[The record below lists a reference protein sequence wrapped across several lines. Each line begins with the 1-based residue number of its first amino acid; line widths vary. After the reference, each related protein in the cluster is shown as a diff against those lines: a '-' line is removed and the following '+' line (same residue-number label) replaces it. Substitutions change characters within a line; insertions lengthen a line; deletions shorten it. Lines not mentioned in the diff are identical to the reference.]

1 MPQSPKPDLSAVR
14 RRLQE
19 RERALSPYAANSFQS
34 RGREIPEEPSP
45 VRTEYQRDR
54 DRILH
59 CKAFRRLK
67 HKTQVFIA
75 PVGDHFVTRL
85 THTLEVSQIARTIA
99 RALNLNE
106 DLAEAIALAH
116 DIGHPPFGHAGEQA
130 LADVVPEGFRH
141 AEQSLRVVE
150 KLERLNLTWEVRE
163 GIVKSSKI
171 REDILAEAWGTP
183 ETIEGQIVKLSD
195 AVAYVNHDIADAI
208 RAGLITEEE
217 LPREVR
223 VTLGERHSQR
233 IDTLVCDIVAA
244 SWPATGEPALP
255 SSAATA
261 TDRSSPAQRE
271 RGEGEGKRAA
281 QINHP
286 TANLPAPPRTPT
298 KDKNSKINQT
308 PDTPAP
314 TQSNTPRITM
324 SAPVWAAANVLR
336 EFMFQRVYLLEER
349 QEEAEQAKHVVR
361 RLYAYF
367 AEHPDEIRSE
377 FVIEGD
383 PDWRRA
389 ADYVAGMTD
398 RYALDTAARLE
409 DAVKPGRRG
418 AS

>member
-1 MPQSPKPDLSAVR
+1 MSVPEQTDLSAVR
-14 RRLQE
+14 RRLEE
-19 RERALSPYAANSFQS
+19 RERGLSPYAANSFRS
-34 RGREIPEEPSP
+34 RSRETPEEPSP
-45 VRTEYQRDR
+45 VRTEFQRDR

-85 THTLEVSQIARTIA
+85 THTLEVAQIARTIA

-150 KLERLNLTWEVRE
+150 KLEHLNLTWEVRE

-217 LPREVR
+217 LPREVSE
-223 VTLGERHSQR
+223 TLGRRHSQR
-233 IDTLVCDIVAA
+233 CLLYT
-244 SWPATGEPALP
+244 SP
-255 SSAATA
+255 S
-261 TDRSSPAQRE
+261 
-271 RGEGEGKRAA
+271 
-281 QINHP
+281 
-286 TANLPAPPRTPT
+286 PR
-298 KDKNSKINQT
+298 D
-308 PDTPAP
+308 
-314 TQSNTPRITM
+314 
-324 SAPVWAAANVLR
+324 
-336 EFMFQRVYLLEER
+336 
-349 QEEAEQAKHVVR
+349 
-361 RLYAYF
+361 
-367 AEHPDEIRSE
+367 
-377 FVIEGD
+377 
-383 PDWRRA
+383 
-389 ADYVAGMTD
+389 
-398 RYALDTAARLE
+398 
-409 DAVKPGRRG
+409 
-418 AS
+418 

>member
-1 MPQSPKPDLSAVR
+1 MQVTVPVPEQPDLSAVR
-14 RRLQE
+14 RRLEE
-19 RERALSPYAANSFQS
+19 RERALSPYAANSFRS
-34 RGREIPEEPSP
+34 RGRETPEEPSL
-45 VRTEYQRDR
+45 VRTEFQRDR

-85 THTLEVSQIARTIA
+85 THTLEVAQIARTIA

-150 KLERLNLTWEVRE
+150 KLEHLNLTWEVRE

-208 RAGLITEEE
+208 RAGVITEEE
-217 LPREVR
+217 LPREVSE
-223 VTLGERHSQR
+223 TLGRRHSQR
-233 IDTLVCDIVAA
+233 INTLVCDIVAA
-244 SWPATGEPALP
+244 SWAATGEPPLSPP
-255 SSAATA
+255 SPGGAEDAKGPLVL
-261 TDRSSPAQRE
+261 SPAE
-271 RGEGEGKRAA
+271 PVSKEHGRGAGGEAA
-281 QINHP
+281 
-286 TANLPAPPRTPT
+286 
-298 KDKNSKINQT
+298 
-308 PDTPAP
+308 
-314 TQSNTPRITM
+314 PRITM
-324 SAPVWAAANVLR
+324 SPPVWAAANVLR

-349 QEEAEQAKHVVR
+349 QEEAERAKRVVR

-367 AEHPDEIRSE
+367 AERPEEIRSE
-377 FVIEGD
+377 FVIESD
-383 PDWRRA
+383 PAWRRA

-418 AS
+418 AA